1 MGVDGELK
9 AIAMKALNTRANFAY
24 SQKEVRTCAA
34 GVAGHCCWRWAEVS
48 LSAQVLAS

>member
-34 GVAGHCCWRWAEVS
+34 VLLVTVAGAGLKS
-48 LSAQVLAS
+48 LSAPVLAS